1 MATRTSPTPSGS
13 WARRSKGSVEPA
25 GGAPGGLRQGFDRAS
40 DLLRTLVPLAARLV
54 RVVRTYALTA
64 GIAALLVVVAVA
76 WRLAPWSFG
85 EIVGVVVLMLVL
97 AAPVGVL
104 WLFGQALEEVAE
116 LPDRVSRFPDTART
130 NVAELG
136 RLAEESRRRRSTG
149 SPGSLPRDLWRAGR
163 LLLGAHDSL
172 PGYGAV
178 LTLVRVPF
186 LIASAIAAAAAAV
199 IIVLALPVTAGL
211 VLTAL
216 L

>member
-1 MATRTSPTPSGS
+1 MAAHVSSTPAG
-13 WARRSKGSVEPA
+13 SKGRPPA
-25 GGAPGGLRQGFDRAS
+25 GGAEPRGLRQGLDRAS
-40 DLLRTLVPLAARLV
+40 GLLRTLVPLAARLV
-54 RVVRTYALTA
+54 RVVRAYALVT
-64 GIAALLVVVAVA
+64 GVAALLVVVAVA

-85 EIVGVVVLMLVL
+85 EVLGVLVLMALL

-116 LPDRVSRFPDTART
+116 LPERVSRFPDVARG
-130 NVAELG
+130 NVTELAA
-136 RLAEESRRRRSTG
+136 LAKQRRATG
-149 SPGSLPRDLWRAGR
+149 SPGSLPGDLWRAGR

-186 LIASAIAAAAAAV
+186 LIASAISAVVAGV
-199 IIVLALPVTAGL
+199 IIVLALPVVAGL

-216 L
+216 I